1 MGDWLQWADRSLRG
15 AIPVTVTVMLVFAA
29 SLPWRLPA
37 FVEVTPAFAVM
48 AVFYWTIYRPERFPY
63 AATFGIG
70 VLQDLLAGT
79 PLGMTAFALLIVQG
93 IVASQRTFFR
103 GKPFLVIWWGFSLVM
118 PTVGLL
124 SWIISSAC
132 LGRAGAAV
140 AHRRAGLAH
149 AAAIPGVRAVLPSS
163 RRPRRRPARVTC
175 GAKPDA
181 PTSSRVARLSW
192 AARRRC

>member
-1 MGDWLQWADRSLRG
+1 MSEWLQSTDRALRG
-15 AIPVTVTVMLVFAA
+15 AIPVTVTVLLVFAA

-79 PLGMTAFALLIVQG
+79 PLGMTALALLIVQG
-93 IVASQRTFFR
+93 VVASQRTFFR

-118 PTVGLL
+118 PSVGLL
-124 SWIISSAC
+124 TWIIGSAC
-132 LGRAGAAV
+132 LGAV
-140 AHRRAGLAH
+140 IPPLPIVVQVLLTMLLFPVFVLFFRPLGVL
-149 AAAIPGVRAVLPSS
+149 AAA
-163 RRPRRRPARVTC
+163 RPE
-175 GAKPDA
+175 
-181 PTSSRVARLSW
+181 
-192 AARRRC
+192 